1 MKKTNSKELKELK
14 ELRCKI
20 SALAEYIFDHE
31 NETNKTNI
39 FDRKISYSVQII
51 EMLKKI
57 DVKRDREKNRKYTT
71 YVTESGRKFQ
81 VIEDDVIPS
90 GLIRVIKCVDI
101 IEIK

>member
-14 ELRCKI
+14 ELKCKI
-20 SALAEYIFDHE
+20 STLAEYIFDHE
-31 NETNKTNI
+31 HKTNI
-39 FDRKISYSVQII
+39 FDQEISYSVQII

-57 DVKRDREKNRKYTT
+57 DVKRDRKENRRYTT